1 MFEQQPTL
9 ELLFEQLG
17 LDASESAMDQF
28 IKDHQ
33 LSADVE
39 LHDAEFWSEGQRQFL
54 QSHIDKDDDWAIVID
69 ELNQQLH
76 IDSNPKA

>member
-28 IKDHQ
+28 IKEHQ

-39 LHDAEFWSEGQRQFL
+39 LHDAEFWSEGQRQLL

-76 IDSNPKA
+76 SDSNPKA

>member
-17 LDASESAMDQF
+17 LDANEEAMDQF
-28 IKDHQ
+28 IRDHQ
-33 LSADVE
+33 LSADLK
-39 LHDAEFWSEGQRQFL
+39 LHEADFWSAAQRDFL
-54 QSHIDKDDDWAIVID
+54 KSHWDKDDDWAIVID

-76 IDSNPKA
+76 IDSGS

>member
-28 IKDHQ
+28 IKEHQ

-39 LHDAEFWSEGQRQFL
+39 LHDAEFWSEGQNDTFRLYQR
-54 QSHIDKDDDWAIVID
+54 V
-69 ELNQQLH
+69 N
-76 IDSNPKA
+76 